1 MTFLQKLGI
10 RMERSIYRV
19 SSHVDEFLNRLITE
33 GEFMGIEHL
42 YIQVKYKGVNY
53 FIWKPDL
60 SVCLERNME
69 TYVYSHLSPSVE
81 TKIRFWEW
89 VEEKSEALSARKL
102 PLSVRKITRILE
114 Q

>member
-19 SSHVDEFLNRLITE
+19 SPLVDEFLNRLMAE
-33 GEFMGIEHL
+33 GELVGIEHL
-42 YIQVKYKGVNY
+42 YIQIKYKGLNY
-53 FIWKPDL
+53 FVWKPDL

-69 TYVYSHLSPSVE
+69 TYVYSHLSPSVD

-89 VEEKSEALSARKL
+89 VESKSDAFSARKL
-102 PLSVRKITRILE
+102 PLSIRKIKRLLE